1 MPTRRFPKDLAALIK
16 KTWPDGI
23 VEQFSDTDSY
33 FRRIQSRLEWRLP
46 AIPGTSLIW
55 QTQEQTWDDDCAPE
69 DLPWVE
75 FQAFHQY
82 LLAPHGKQFQL
93 EDQTEGLKDPDDPNE
108 EGWVETTYPGERWIG
123 CGLDICMA
131 ARVAILGFAQYAS
144 YEDGSETLPNVDP
157 ADAEHYYRDTL
168 GEKAFQKLEELRSK
182 IAPILG
188 TYRIQILDASVLGL
202 TVPGLKA
209 DEEVFMEEPLQVY
222 EAFFFRGV

>member
-1 MPTRRFPKDLAALIK
+1 MPTRRIPKDLAALIK

-33 FRRIQSRLEWRLP
+33 FRGIQSRLQSRLL
-46 AIPGTSLIW
+46 AIPGVSMFW
-55 QTQEQTWDDDCAPE
+55 QTPEPSWDDDCAPE

-75 FQAFHQY
+75 FQSFHQY
-82 LLAPHGKQFQL
+82 FLAPHGEQFQL
-93 EDQTEGLKDPDDPNE
+93 EDETEGLKDPDDPNE

-131 ARVAILGFAQYAS
+131 ARVAILGFAQYSS
-144 YEDGSETLPNVDP
+144 YEDGSERTPDVTSVDT
-157 ADAEHYYRDTL
+157 EHYFRDTL
-168 GEKAFQKLEELRSK
+168 GEKAFQKLEELCAK

-188 TYRIQILDASVLGL
+188 SYRIRILDDSVLGL

-209 DEEVFMEEPLQVY
+209 SEEVFMEEPVHVY